1 MYRRKELF
9 KQWLW
14 LILGWVIFTN
24 LFSSI
29 MMTNLAV
36 FIQVMDIKADVE
48 ENELASY
55 YISNYQYLESTLF
68 GVLFGTIF
76 FFTNWAMEYT
86 PIHKKSFGT
95 IVLLKSILYLV
106 SFIIVFVL
114 IYSVFWLSGFIPHE
128 SFVAFFKPDFF
139 SWQFLLQLLLFF
151 SVFIIITNF
160 IQLTARKF
168 GPGNMFSIFMGKY
181 HKPIVEE
188 RIFMFIDLK
197 SSTTYAEKLGH
208 LQYSQMIQLC
218 FHDLNM
224 VLPRHKAEIYQYVG
238 DEAVITWKMK
248 DGLHKH
254 HCLQLFFAFQN
265 RLKRREATYQHKFN
279 LVPEFKAAI
288 HGGKVTAAEIGDI
301 KREIAYHGDV
311 LNTTSRLQKLCNSVS
326 RNLLITRSLAERLSH
341 SEKFDFENLGELQL
355 KGKSK
360 NIEAYAVYL
369 RV

>member
-36 FIQVMDIKADVE
+36 FIQVMDIKAEVE
-48 ENELASY
+48 QNELANY

-86 PIHKKSFGT
+86 SIHKKSFGT
-95 IVLLKSILYLV
+95 IVLLKSFLYLA
-106 SFIIVFVL
+106 SFIIVFIL
-114 IYSVFWLSGFIPHE
+114 IYSVFRLSGFIPHE
-128 SFVAFFKPDFF
+128 SFVAFFKPEFF
-139 SWQFLLQLLLFF
+139 SWKFFLQLLLFF
-151 SVFIIITNF
+151 SIFIIATNF

-188 RIFMFIDLK
+188 RVFIFIDLK

-208 LQYSQMIQLC
+208 LQYSQMIQQC
-218 FHDLNM
+218 FHDLNIIIH
-224 VLPRHKAEIYQYVG
+224 RHKAEIYQYVG

-248 DGLHKH
+248 DALLNNNCLH
-254 HCLQLFFAFQN
+254 LFYAFQN
-265 RLKRREATYQHKFN
+265 RLKRREAVYRQKFD
-279 LVPEFKAAI
+279 LVPEFKAAV

-311 LNTTSRLQKLCNSVS
+311 LNTTSRLQQFCNSVS
-326 RNLLITRSLAERLSH
+326 RNFLITKELIDLLPDSKNFVFESLGH
-341 SEKFDFENLGELQL
+341 LQL
-355 KGKSK
+355 KGKT
-360 NIEAYAVYL
+360 NTIEAFTVTL
-369 RV
+369 KV